1 MQLREEAHNLQTDKE
16 RVLRLGLNV
25 PWMVLEELNCRSKL
39 TIELTLMNEIII
51 IRST

>member
-16 RVLRLGLNV
+16 RVLRLELDV

-39 TIELTLMNEIII
+39 AIELALMNEKL
-51 IRST
+51 